1 MFQDTQRG
9 GQPGQYGAQ
18 PGQYDAQDDYSTRAF
33 GAPGVDDFGQA
44 GSDAFG
50 GAPSQPNGRAGTG
63 YADDILSSADPVA
76 GGDPY
81 QDRYGSGAPG
91 RGAGGGRRGSGGR
104 GPGRGGGGVGLGP
117 LRGRRL
123 LIAVLAVI
131 AVGIVAAAA
140 YVFVLKPSSPASA
153 PSATGP
159 LPTASSDPSQ
169 QACEKTL
176 GTYCHIEAATDDPTP
191 LTAAGLYPVAFTN
204 ETDKIS
210 YSEVSSKTDTKCSSA
225 VIGPDLI
232 KALTSG
238 KCTQVVRGSYVSG
251 DNKIMGTIGV
261 VNLATTNQ
269 AHYAG
274 KVVGQKDF
282 IAPLTAAKGVAS
294 KLGKGTGVVE
304 AEYKGHYLILT
315 WSEFVNGAD
324 PKTTAQ
330 DKQLEQFGNDLV
342 AGTANVT
349 LSQRMVNGTS
359 ASPSASSSSSP
370 SASASKASA
379 SASK

>member
-1 MFQDTQRG
+1 
-9 GQPGQYGAQ
+9 
-18 PGQYDAQDDYSTRAF
+18 
-33 GAPGVDDFGQA
+33 
-44 GSDAFG
+44 
-50 GAPSQPNGRAGTG
+50 
-63 YADDILSSADPVA
+63 
-76 GGDPY
+76 
-81 QDRYGSGAPG
+81 
-91 RGAGGGRRGSGGR
+91 
-104 GPGRGGGGVGLGP
+104 
-117 LRGRRL
+117 
-123 LIAVLAVI
+123 
-131 AVGIVAAAA
+131 
-140 YVFVLKPSSPASA
+140 VLKPSSPASDSA
-153 PSATGP
+153 ATGP
-159 LPTASSDPSQ
+159 LPTASSDASQ

-176 GTYCHIEAATDDPTP
+176 GTYCHIEAAVDDPAP
-191 LTAAGLYPVAFTN
+191 LTTTELYPVAFTN

-210 YSEVSSKTDTKCSSA
+210 YSEVSSKSDTRCSSA

-232 KALTSG
+232 KALTAG
-238 KCTQVVRGSYVSG
+238 KCTQVLRASYVSG
-251 DNKIMGTIGV
+251 DSKIMGTIGV
-261 VNLATTNQ
+261 VNLATTNE

-294 KLGKGTGVVE
+294 KLGQGIGVVE

-349 LSQRMVNGTS
+349 LSQRMVGGTS
-359 ASPSASSSSSP
+359 AASPSASSSP
-370 SASASKASA
+370 SASAKASAKASA